1 MLNTTN
7 DFDYK
12 SGVNQKKV
20 SKGAK
25 SVTKQLDNN
34 INNSFTGGSQSNQ
47 MNAANMAY
55 TGQSYNNKQNQ
66 NNLIGF

>member
-1 MLNTTN
+1 LLNTTN

-12 SGVNQKKV
+12 NSGNQKKG

-25 SVTKQLDNN
+25 SVSKQLDNN

-47 MNAANMAY
+47 MNAANMTY
-55 TGQSYNNKQNQ
+55 TG
-66 NNLIGF
+66 